1 MNSSASTRQESDRL
15 ASKSWLKSLLARP
28 EIGPIGVMLLL
39 FGMLGYFS
47 IPAGEFSLNPFAG
60 EGFNALGIR
69 NNLRVIAQ
77 LGIIALGAGL
87 LIIAGEF
94 DLSIGSMIGF
104 AGACMAMVLRWGFA
118 IVIPYISFEGGMHV
132 EFFTLF
138 YIDNVSPIGAIMIT
152 MCFTLFFG
160 WLQGFIVVRSGLPS
174 FIVTLG
180 GLFFLRGLTEVSL
193 RAFNHR
199 PDQTKGATTV
209 TELPDIK
216 NIIDVPGHGEME
228 RESAKALPEAD
239 LMAILKDVPADT
251 IASITERLQYTA
263 QRVADAKT
271 QIMATKG
278 VKPLERALENAIES
292 GNETMAETIRN
303 KIDTFVVNPVVPK
316 EITDIDV
323 ARAYIDSIHSARP
336 IANFFGGDILEPIF
350 DFLYFPVDWNT
361 NNFGNQFAPG
371 LYSCVMIWV
380 ILAILCYV
388 VLSRTQAGNWIY
400 STGGN
405 LQAAK
410 ANGVPTDR
418 VKISLF
424 VFSAFCATI
433 FATCQVFEV
442 NTADAAK
449 GNLKELEAIAA
460 AVIGGIVMTGGFGT
474 VVGIIVGAF
483 IFGLAKEAF
492 FYIPGIDGSFYR
504 VFLGREDHVAGQRQL
519 EAAADTHALDS
530 GDHRLVEIAKLL
542 QPGKA
547 ADAIIADRDGH
558 FTMVRL
564 PEMMDDTIQIML
576 DQSHDI
582 VQAVRDPETEFFIR

>member
-1 MNSSASTRQESDRL
+1 MSAATRQESDRHEAKGRFAAL
-15 ASKSWLKSLLARP
+15 FNRP
-28 EIGPIGVMLLL
+28 EIGPIGVMLVL

-69 NNLRVIAQ
+69 NNLRVISQ

-104 AGACMAMVLRWGFA
+104 AGACMAMILRWGFA
-118 IVIPYISFEGGMHV
+118 VVIPYLSFDGGVHI

-138 YIDNVSPIGAIMIT
+138 YISDVSPIGAILIT

-160 WLQGFIVVRSGLPS
+160 WLQGYIVVRSGLPS

-193 RAFNHR
+193 RSFNHR
-199 PDQTKGATTV
+199 PDQVKGATTV
-209 TELPDIK
+209 TEIPDIK
-216 NIIDVPGHGEME
+216 NIINLPGHGEIE
-228 RESAKALPEAD
+228 REAAKALPETD
-239 LMAILKDVPADT
+239 LMAIVNALPADKV
-251 IASITERLQYTA
+251 ASITDRLQYTY
-263 QRVADAKT
+263 QRIADAKT
-271 QIMATKG
+271 EIMASKG
-278 VKPLERALENAIES
+278 VRPLERALENAINS
-292 GNETMAETIRN
+292 GNDSMVATIQD
-303 KIDTFVVNPVVPK
+303 KIANFKVTPVVPK
-316 EITDIDV
+316 SVTDIDV
-323 ARAYIDSIHSARP
+323 ARAYIDSVVTARP
-336 IANFFGGDILEPIF
+336 VANFFGGDILEPVF
-350 DFLYFPVDWNT
+350 DWLYYPIDWNT

-380 ILAILCYV
+380 LLSLLCYI

-405 LQAAK
+405 LNAAK
-410 ANGVPTDR
+410 ANGVPTDK

-424 VFSAFCATI
+424 MFSAFCATI

-474 VVGIIVGAF
+474 ILGIIVGAF
-483 IFGLAKEAF
+483 IFGIAKEAF

-504 VFLGREDHVAGQRQL
+504 VFLG
-519 EAAADTHALDS
+519 
-530 GDHRLVEIAKLL
+530 LV
-542 QPGKA
+542 
-547 ADAIIADRDGH
+547 IIASALLNENIRKRIMG
-558 FTMVRL
+558 
-564 PEMMDDTIQIML
+564 TI
-576 DQSHDI
+576 
-582 VQAVRDPETEFFIR
+582 